1 MEPLVVIDKTNLGE
15 LDADVA
21 ICGGPLGIF
30 IAVALQKQG
39 HKVILLERG
48 KLKGREQEWN
58 ISRPE
63 LQVFLDLELLSETE
77 LDQFL
82 AAQTL
87 QAIRETRADPEEC
100 LDPASAAAV
109 REECYQ
115 ALSRLFAKA

>member
-1 MEPLVVIDKTNLGE
+1 MSPIEKTLNPAQSSALETVDRLWSTLRQETPTMEPLVVIDKTNLGE

-21 ICGGPLGIF
+21 ICGGTLGIF

-63 LQVFLDLELLSETE
+63 LQVFLDLELLSEAE
-77 LDQFL
+77 
-82 AAQTL
+82 
-87 QAIRETRADPEEC
+87 
-100 LDPASAAAV
+100 
-109 REECYQ
+109 
-115 ALSRLFAKA
+115 